1 MYNDQELNDLANY
14 AKEKLNINNE
24 SDPYAE
30 FRDEIDEIEQESN
43 VKSAKEEDK
52 DEGYVVPKNVPDDDY
67 MREEL
72 NNREYIRNEMNDS
85 EYKYEEEIM
94 NEATV
99 VNDNPQ
105 IFPGGP
111 TKSQIDSWKN
121 KYQGAGVY
129 VVDVC
134 EKLFVFRTLNRF
146 EYKQIIRQAQLDA
159 AQREEVICET
169 TVLFPEEYTWK
180 DMAKKDAGIPSTL
193 SQIIMQKSGFTE
205 EYLIERL

>member
-1 MYNDQELNDLANY
+1 MYNDKELNDLANY
-14 AKEKLNINNE
+14 AKDKLNINNE

-30 FRDEIDEIEQESN
+30 FRDEIDEIEKEASDKRDN
-43 VKSAKEEDK
+43 VKEE
-52 DEGYVVPKNVPDDDY
+52 ERYTVPKHTMDSYDNEDIH
-67 MREEL
+67 
-72 NNREYIRNEMNDS
+72 IRNEMTYD
-85 EYKYEEEIM
+85 EYQYEEEVM
-94 NEATV
+94 NEAV
-99 VNDNPQ
+99 VENDDPQ

-121 KYQGAGVY
+121 KYQNSSVY

-134 EKLFVFRTLNRF
+134 ENFFVFRTLNRF

-169 TVLFPEEYTWK
+169 TVLHPEGYTWK
-180 DMAKKDAGIPSTL
+180 EMAKKDAGIPSTL